1 MPTGL
6 SMTAIAN
13 PPQSSNGSR
22 RNGKTAPETNPLA
35 SATGDLGTIQ
45 SILFGD
51 FSAQTEARVQQL
63 EEAIAKTQAAADERI
78 EALESALASERRQRK
93 AAVTALQHA
102 GEELR
107 AAQTKALGQVKAD
120 VTRGRKQLRS
130 EIDEARTASMD
141 RTEFGAALRSLASLV
156 ERSES

>member
-1 MPTGL
+1 
-6 SMTAIAN
+6 MTAIAN
-13 PPQSSNGSR
+13 PPQSSNGTR
-22 RNGKTAPETNPLA
+22 GRGKSAPETNSLA
-35 SATGDLGTIQ
+35 GTTGDLGTIQ

-93 AAVTALQHA
+93 AAVTALQQA
-102 GEELR
+102 GEEMR
-107 AAQTKALGQVKAD
+107 AAQAKALGQVKAD
-120 VTRGRKQLRS
+120 VTRGRKHLQS

-141 RTEFGAALRSLASLV
+141 RSEFGAALRSLASLV
-156 ERSES
+156 ERSEA